1 MNTPDPM
8 NTHDDDLG
16 DDDQG
21 KDQPPGPSLPM
32 NTPDDHH
39 DDDDDL
45 GDGDHDDLV
54 GGY

>member
-8 NTHDDDLG
+8 NTL
-16 DDDQG
+16 
-21 KDQPPGPSLPM
+21 
-32 NTPDDHH
+32 DDHH

>member
-1 MNTPDPM
+1 MNTPD
-8 NTHDDDLG
+8 
-16 DDDQG
+16 
-21 KDQPPGPSLPM
+21 PM

-45 GDGDHDDLV
+45 GDVDHDDLV

>member
-1 MNTPDPM
+1 MNTPD
-8 NTHDDDLG
+8 
-16 DDDQG
+16 
-21 KDQPPGPSLPM
+21 PM

-45 GDGDHDDLV
+45 CDGDHDDLV